1 MSSPCAIRYVEVKE
15 SGREGR
21 GRRGR
26 GGREMRGER
35 EGEERRREGGGG
47 EGGRKRDNGGRR
59 GRGKGGRRGRG
70 GSVDEGDEKISLV
83 MGVSKGEGSWMQCA
97 DASMFVWVFTHVCRI
112 GVRESITCMSSCRQ
126 THFIHCENTVISL
139 IETRNNHTEFIPF
152 MASYLT
158 YM

>member
-15 SGREGR
+15 RGREGR

-26 GGREMRGER
+26 GGK
-35 EGEERRREGGGG
+35 GEERGGGRG
-47 EGGRKRDNGGRR
+47 GEEEGGRKRDNGGRRGRR

-83 MGVSKGEGSWMQCA
+83 MEVSKGEGSWMQCA